1 MACHAREP
9 IYAFKQK
16 KIRWEK
22 NKKKLTS
29 QTNFDK
35 YSFST

>member
-16 KIRWEK
+16 KIRWK
-22 NKKKLTS
+22 KKKKLNS
-29 QTNFDK
+29 QKNFDK
-35 YSFST
+35 YYFST